1 MSKLTELLNAR
12 HQDLDFELGMLAN
25 NRQLLK
31 EVAEK
36 LDIVAETNTVVS
48 ALQNHLIDKL
58 GVDVEEIAE
67 DEEIDV
73 EEVSDAMIYDY
84 LGEAYFSAGT
94 EMKSYLQFDNII
106 SNMQKLGATEEELKG
121 LQGFKKRLEK
131 NVFDRYD
138 VTEEDLKEEEDEWF
152 FKKGRRDSTKS

>member
-36 LDIVAETNTVVS
+36 LDIVSETNVIVD

-58 GVDVEEIAE
+58 GVDLDEIAE
-67 DEEIDV
+67 DEEI
-73 EEVSDAMIYDY
+73 EVSEVSPEMIYDY
-84 LGEAYFSAGT
+84 LGEAFLSAGT
-94 EMKSYLQFDNII
+94 EMKSYLQFENIVT
-106 SNMQKLGATEEELKG
+106 NMQRLGASEEELKG
-121 LQGFKKRLEK
+121 LQSFKKRLEK

-138 VTEEDLKEEEDEWF
+138 VTEEDLKEDSDE
-152 FKKGRRDSTKS
+152 